1 MTTPNANTSSSSNT
15 NKKKNPL
22 YVVNKKKK
30 LVEPASSVLDYWV
43 KKWGL
48 TQYVKFLEELLS
60 TALKQINS
68 APMIHEIIEYFQ
80 KFLGKIIAGFNA
92 LGIKSA

>member
-1 MTTPNANTSSSSNT
+1 MTTTNTNGSSSNT

-60 TALKQINS
+60 TALNQINS
-68 APMIHEIIEYFQ
+68 APIIHEIIEYFQ
-80 KFLGKIIAGFNA
+80 KILGKIIAGFSA

>member
-1 MTTPNANTSSSSNT
+1 MTAANVSNASTNT

-30 LVEPASSVLDYWV
+30 LVEPASSMLDYWV

-48 TQYVKFLEELLS
+48 TQYIKLLEDLLN
-60 TALKQINS
+60 TAFKQIHS
-68 APMIHEIIEYFQ
+68 APMIHGIIDYIQ
-80 KFLGKIIAGFNA
+80 KLLGKIIAGFSV
-92 LGIKSA
+92 LGIKNT